1 MPFFLFPVCKPKQAN
16 TPQEQCDMLMDGI
29 WDLILASKKH
39 IWHQLHTLNGTVV
52 NLVEPPHEW
61 NFLSSGKVF
70 KFQIKNPSLKKC
82 FFPFYIEEQWGGEE

>member
-1 MPFFLFPVCKPKQAN
+1 
-16 TPQEQCDMLMDGI
+16 MLMDGI

-70 KFQIKNPSLKKC
+70 KIQIKNLSLKKH
-82 FFPFYIEEQWGGEE
+82 FFPFLYRGTMGWGE